1 MSRRLRW
8 WNAGAVAVWGFCIL
22 YWGTLADCRE
32 GKECS
37 DAHLWLNTVTF
48 AGMFVIP
55 VALLVT
61 WLVALVRLR
70 RR

>member
-8 WNAGAVAVWGFCIL
+8 WNAGAFAVSAFCLL

-61 WLVALVRLR
+61 WIVALVRLR